1 MSMEDAKQIFAQES
15 EELLVEMEDA
25 LLELESSPE
34 DPELINALFRAM
46 HTIKGAAGVFG
57 FDAIVEFTHP
67 IETEVDLLRSG
78 ERPINAQIVSCLIE
92 AKDHTSKLVD
102 LVVKQNDNAP
112 SDELLA
118 QGQDIIT
125 RLSAQQNLNAPAEE
139 QGNTHVSASTQAL
152 ESMLRQDTQVKPLN
166 ISNHWMISLQFGK
179 DALKAGLDPISFIQY
194 LTKLGEILE
203 IITVSPNMPNF
214 NDMDFEECYLGFRI
228 ALISDASKQEIEE
241 VFEFARDDCH
251 IRILPS
257 KSKVEDYLQ
266 MLEHL
271 PASDSNR
278 LGEIL
283 VQIGALTES
292 ELNQALNIQEHAN
305 ADKPTQ
311 LTPPLGE
318 VIVEQR
324 LAVKPIVEQALK
336 KQQAVREQA
345 RHIRVDSEKLG
356 QLINLVG
363 ELVISSASMKVMV
376 EKHNIS
382 EADEVIAGVE
392 HLVEDIRNHAL
403 QLRMVQIGDT
413 FSRFRRVVRDVSKDL
428 SKKIDL
434 VISGGESELDKTVVE
449 KMNDPLTHLIRNSL
463 DHGIETP
470 EQRALAGKPE
480 TGVLSLNA
488 FHDSGHIV
496 IEVKDDGAG
505 LDPDKI
511 RAKAEA
517 TGLIQPDQ
525 ALSKAEIL
533 RLIFEPGFSTKQKA
547 SNLSGRGVGMD
558 VVRRNIEALRGNVEL
573 DSELG
578 VGTTI
583 TIQLPLTLAIID
595 GFMVGAGGE
604 DYVIPLSMVE
614 ECVEMDSEEWSFDHS
629 RDYIN
634 LRNEVMPFLRLK
646 DFFGQQPNTHKAKR
660 ESLVVVRFGRT
671 KAGFVVDRLYGEQQ
685 TVIKPLGRIF
695 EHLQG
700 VSGATVL
707 GSGEIALILDVQGL
721 VQVASQRARG
731 QKTQQA
737 QQASHTSLN

>member
-1 MSMEDAKQIFAQES
+1 MSMDDAKLIFAQEC

-25 LLELESSPE
+25 LLELETSPQ

-67 IETEVDLLRSG
+67 IETEVDLFRSG
-78 ERPINAQIVSCLIE
+78 QRAIDAQIVSCLIE

-102 LVVKQNDNAP
+102 LVINQNTSTP
-112 SDELLA
+112 SESLLA
-118 QGQDIIT
+118 QGADIIK
-125 RLSAQQNLNAPAEE
+125 RLSHDVNNAVDDSQPK
-139 QGNTHVSASTQAL
+139 THLSLASQAI
-152 ESMLRQDTQVKPLN
+152 ESMLRHDTEEDDDQNVG
-166 ISNHWMISLQFGK
+166 NHWMISLQFGQES
-179 DALKAGLDPISFIQY
+179 LRAGLDPISFIQY
-194 LTKLGEILE
+194 LKKLGDIIE
-203 IITVSPNMPNF
+203 IITVSPKMPSF
-214 NDMDFEECYLGFRI
+214 ADMDFEDCYLGFRI
-228 ALISDASKQEIEE
+228 AFKSDATKQEIED
-241 VFEFARDDCH
+241 VFEFARDDCR

-266 MLEHL
+266 LLEHL
-271 PASDSNR
+271 PENDSTR
-278 LGEIL
+278 LGELLIQ
-283 VQIGALTES
+283 VGALTQS
-292 ELNQALNIQEHAN
+292 ELTQALHIQSASAQEKTNQPAS
-305 ADKPTQ
+305 
-311 LTPPLGE
+311 PLGE

-324 LAVKPIVEQALK
+324 LAERPVVEQALK
-336 KQQAVREQA
+336 QQKVAREQA

-363 ELVISSASMKVMV
+363 ELVISSASMKVIV
-376 EKHNIS
+376 EKHTIS
-382 EADEVIAGVE
+382 EADEVVAGVE
-392 HLVEDIRNHAL
+392 HLVEEIRNHAL

-428 SKKIDL
+428 NKKIDL
-434 VISGGESELDKTVVE
+434 TISGGESELDKTVVE
-449 KMNDPLTHLIRNSL
+449 KINDPLTHLIRNSL

-470 EQRALAGKPE
+470 DVRLMAGKPE

-488 FHDSGHIV
+488 YHDSGHIV

-517 TGLIQPDQ
+517 IGLVEADQ
-525 ALSKAEIL
+525 VLSKSEIL
-533 RLIFEPGFSTKQKA
+533 RLIFEPGLSTKPQA
-547 SNLSGRGVGMD
+547 SSLSGRGVGMD
-558 VVRRNIEALRGNVEL
+558 VVRRNIESLRGNVEL

-578 VGTTI
+578 IGTTI

-595 GFMVGAGGE
+595 GFMVGAGSE

-646 DFFGQQPNTHKAKR
+646 DFFGQQPESKKAKR
-660 ESLVVVRFGRT
+660 ESLVVVRFGRI

-685 TVIKPLGRIF
+685 TVIKPLGKIF

-731 QKTQQA
+731 HKKQLA
-737 QQASHTSLN
+737 NQASLSSLN

>member
-1 MSMEDAKQIFAQES
+1 MSMDDAKQIFAQES

-25 LLELESSPE
+25 LLELESNPE

-78 ERPINAQIVSCLIE
+78 ERPINAEIISCLIE
-92 AKDHTSKLVD
+92 AKDHTGKLVD
-102 LVVKQNDNAP
+102 LVVNQQDAQP
-112 SDELLA
+112 PAELLE
-118 QGQDIIT
+118 QGNDIIR
-125 RLSAQQNLNAPAEE
+125 RLSAEQQANAPDGEVN
-139 QGNTHVSASTQAL
+139 NTPVSASTQAL

-179 DALKAGLDPISFIQY
+179 DALRAGLDPISFIQY

-203 IITVSPNMPNF
+203 IITVTPNLPSF
-214 NDMDFEECYLGFRI
+214 AEADFEDCYLGFRI
-228 ALISDASKQEIEE
+228 ALISDASKQDIEA
-241 VFEFARDDCH
+241 VFEFAQDDCH

-257 KSKVEDYLQ
+257 KSKVEDYLK

-271 PASDSNR
+271 PNNESNR

-283 VQIGALTES
+283 LQIGALTES
-292 ELNQALNIQEHAN
+292 ELNQALEIQQQSKTEN
-305 ADKPTQ
+305 DISSPP
-311 LTPPLGE
+311 PPLGE
-318 VIVEQR
+318 VIVDQR
-324 LAVKPIVEQALK
+324 LAAKPLVEQALK
-336 KQQAVREQA
+336 TQKNVREQA

-363 ELVISSASMKVMV
+363 ELVISSASMKVIA
-376 EKHNIS
+376 EKHAIT

-392 HLVEDIRNHAL
+392 HLVEEIRNHAL

-413 FSRFRRVVRDVSKDL
+413 FSRFRRVVRDVAKDL
-428 SKKIDL
+428 NKKIDL
-434 VISGGESELDKTVVE
+434 NISGGESELDKTVVE
-449 KMNDPLTHLIRNSL
+449 KINDPLTHLIRNSL

-470 EQRALAGKPE
+470 EQRLAAGKPE
-480 TGVLSLNA
+480 TGQLSLNA

-505 LDPDKI
+505 LDPEAI

-517 TGLIQPDQ
+517 NGLIQADQ
-525 ALSKAEIL
+525 NLTKAEIL
-533 RLIFEPGFSTKQKA
+533 RLIFEPGLSTKQQA

-578 VGTTI
+578 VGTTV

-614 ECVEMDSEEWSFDHS
+614 ECVEMDTGEWSIDHT

-646 DFFGQQPNTHKAKR
+646 DFFGQQPNGQKAKR

-671 KAGFVVDRLYGEQQ
+671 KAGFV
-685 TVIKPLGRIF
+685 
-695 EHLQG
+695 
-700 VSGATVL
+700 
-707 GSGEIALILDVQGL
+707 GL
-721 VQVASQRARG
+721 
-731 QKTQQA
+731 KKK
-737 QQASHTSLN
+737 H